1 VESLVRIV
9 VIIFLTIISLG
20 VIALGVIKR
29 PPRNIFLRIV
39 FGALTTIG
47 ALSGLWLAMLQIG
60 IVARLIGVAV
70 AAASIKALFAVGRR
84 STTSE
89 K

>member
-1 VESLVRIV
+1 VESLVRLA

-20 VIALGVIKR
+20 VITLVIIKR

-70 AAASIKALFAVGRR
+70 AAASIKALLAVA
-84 STTSE
+84 
-89 K
+89 KPKN

>member
-1 VESLVRIV
+1 VESLARLVA
-9 VIIFLTIISLG
+9 IIFVTIILLG
-20 VIALGVIKR
+20 VIAVVVVKWT
-29 PPRNIFLRIV
+29 PRNIFLRIV

-70 AAASIKALFAVGRR
+70 AAASIKAILAVA
-84 STTSE
+84 
-89 K
+89 KPKN

>member
-1 VESLVRIV
+1 VESLVRLA

-20 VIALGVIKR
+20 VIALVIIKR

-39 FGALTTIG
+39 FGALTTFG

-70 AAASIKALFAVGRR
+70 AAASIKALLAVA
-84 STTSE
+84 
-89 K
+89 KPKN